1 MESEAQKRNPG
12 LHPELLHNR
21 GTCTCVRCT
30 GFQKGHKI
38 NAGRTNNK
46 AFEKHGAWKS
56 PLVLRPEAEA
66 IAEQVRPLMPVPHP
80 AFEGTLQNYCI
91 SLARIQRAYNA
102 LEEVEERLAEDPD
115 FKPSFNHINLGDYLM
130 RWQSSARKD
139 AEALGLTPL
148 SAAKILKDA
157 EMGALAA
164 RSGLTA
170 ESVSQASDSALEQAR
185 RLLMAGEDVIEV

>member
-1 MESEAQKRNPG
+1 MATEIWIHDR
-12 LHPELLHNR
+12 R
-21 GTCTCVRCT
+21 TCGCVRCT
-30 GFQKGHKI
+30 GFTKGHKV
-38 NAGRTNNK
+38 NVGRPKPDITI
-46 AFEKHGAWKS
+46 HGSFKS
-56 PLVLRPEAEA
+56 PLVLRPEAEL
-66 IAEQVRPLMPVPHP
+66 IASQVRPLMPVPHP
-80 AFEGTLQNYCI
+80 AFEGTLQSYCI

-115 FKPSFNHINLGDYLM
+115 FVPAFNHITLGDYLM

-139 AEALGLTPL
+139 AEALGLTPQ

-170 ESVSQASDSALEQAR
+170 ENVSQASDSALEQAR
-185 RLLMAGEDVIEV
+185 RLLLAGENVVDV

>member
-1 MESEAQKRNPG
+1 MESEAQKRHPG
-12 LHPELLHNR
+12 LHPELLHDR
-21 GTCTCVRCT
+21 STCECVRCT
-30 GFQKGHKI
+30 GFQKGHMI
-38 NAGRTNNK
+38 NAGRTNE
-46 AFEKHGAWKS
+46 AFVKHGAWKS

-80 AFEGTLQNYCI
+80 AFEGTLQSYCI

-115 FKPSFNHINLGDYLM
+115 FVPAFNHISLGDYLM

-139 AEALGLTPL
+139 AEALGLTPQ

-157 EMGALAA
+157 EMGNLAA
-164 RSGLTA
+164 QTARLTQQDV
-170 ESVSQASDSALEQAR
+170 EKASDSALEQAR
-185 RLLMAGEDVIEV
+185 RLLLAGEDLVDV